1 MKATPTSFTTILS
14 HKINKFI
21 FVSANRLGPECFG
34 LTVFDEFLS
43 LFVLSS
49 IHISFDKSIYF
60 YPDEYGS
67 RALDHAF
74 FRFLSGIVRQI
85 WSKSALITITWK
97 VFKRFVVF
105 PKADPFES
113 FQCQLPTIPANA
125 GGHRIK
131 LLAKKIFFRSL
142 PFSPFFA
149 FFLPFSLGL
158 PFFPFPSSPLDFLPF
173 LFGPSLILSIS
184 FLFNFSPYHSQLK
197 IFVQTN

>member
-1 MKATPTSFTTILS
+1 MLWIDCLWRVLKPVCLIIHSYFFRQ
-14 HKINKFI
+14 IN
-21 FVSANRLGPECFG
+21 L
-34 LTVFDEFLS
+34 FLS
-43 LFVLSS
+43 RWVRVTRFRSCL
-49 IHISFDKSIYF
+49 I
-60 YPDEYGS
+60 
-67 RALDHAF
+67 